1 MLERYLDVARLFRGY
16 TWRDLPTRYL
26 RSYTAPEKIKRA
38 DEAARR
44 RTAGVPWGTAVPPP
58 APAAGGGITK
68 GSPKCHQAAPSCTG
82 AGP

>member
-1 MLERYLDVARLFRGY
+1 MLEGYLDVARLFRGY

-44 RTAGVPWGTAVPPP
+44 RAGGVPSGGALAPLTLSATAKRDFSPRQ
-58 APAAGGGITK
+58 APFRE
-68 GSPKCHQAAPSCTG
+68 SDLP
-82 AGP
+82 